1 MTVTAEALSATVGA
15 SPLSVKG
22 GRLTLDVSR
31 APHVSGEIRVTRPSL
46 AVQAALDPRSTPPPR
61 VTVGASVTTP
71 WGAVVTRS
79 FDLTVR
85 GRGAGLVSGE
95 MVIRLA
101 SDEALLQDYAPLA
114 DDETPYGL
122 ATSLRAV
129 INYALGKAIPG
140 ATLAASPSVDAD
152 VTPYADS
159 INLMP
164 DPSVEGGGAT
174 YVGVNCTVDRNDTS
188 WKAVGAKCLNLYAVT
203 STDSY
208 AAIAGDVGGMRLGM
222 TAGRTYVFSVTG
234 RVKTGYPVG
243 GSVGERARR
252 AVAFWRVGSTY
263 FTATSPALPTT
274 QGIQTR
280 VSVRFAIPADATEAF
295 VRVYNGHTVG
305 EVQWDAFRL
314 SEYTGDPADTG
325 YYDGATTATAGY
337 AYSWTGAANGSTSK
351 RTALIS
357 RSIDLMRWKAGVSA
371 LDFLAP
377 MVQAAGLRLVCDEA
391 RVWTLRGEN
400 YQAPGSLAY
409 RAGVNLIDSDDQI
422 SRDEDVWYDGAVVEY
437 TWIASDGTT
446 QTAIDAFALT
456 ATPSRVV
463 KLERS
468 TPYPGPGLAAY
479 TVRRAQQR
487 GRAVSVDVMTD
498 WAAHA
503 EQPVQIILDGA
514 PTQIGTVTAVTF
526 DIDAGRMNITART
539 TDTPAS
545 AWALIPTGERWI
557 DSPAGA
563 SWTSEVISG

>member
-1 MTVTAEALSATVGA
+1 MTVAGEVVSATVGA
-15 SPLSVKG
+15 FSLNVEDGSVS
-22 GRLTLDVSR
+22 LDVSR
-31 APHVSGEIRVTRPSL
+31 SPHVVGTLTVAWPSL
-46 AVQAALDPRSTPPPR
+46 AVAAALDPRTTPPPR
-61 VTVGASVTTP
+61 VLLTVQSTPP
-71 WGAVVTRS
+71 WGGTLTRT

-85 GRGAGLVSGE
+85 GRSAQHLAGQ
-95 MVIRLA
+95 MTIRLA

-114 DDETPYGL
+114 ADETPYSL

-129 INYALGKAIPG
+129 VNYALGKAIPG
-140 ATLAASPSVDAD
+140 ATLAASPNVDAD

-159 INLMP
+159 INLIP
-164 DPSVEGGGAT
+164 DPSVEGGGST
-174 YVGVNCTVDRNDTS
+174 YVGYNCTVDRNDTS
-188 WKAVGAKCLNLYAVT
+188 WKAVGAKCINLYAVT

-208 AAIAGDVGGMRLGM
+208 AAIGGDTGGMRLGM
-222 TAGRTYVFSVTG
+222 AAGRTYVFSATG

-243 GSVGERARR
+243 GSAGPAARR
-252 AVAFWRVGSTY
+252 LTAFWKVGATY
-263 FTATSPALPTT
+263 FSVASPALPTT

-280 VSVRFAIPADATEAF
+280 VSVRFTIPADATEAF

-325 YYDGATTATAGY
+325 YYDGGTAATSGY
-337 AYSWTGAANGSTSK
+337 AYAWTGAANGSTSK

-446 QTAIDAFALT
+446 QTAIDSFALT

-487 GRAVSVDVMTD
+487 GRAVSVEVMTD

-526 DIDAGRMNITART
+526 DIEAGRMTITART
-539 TDTPAS
+539 TDTPPS